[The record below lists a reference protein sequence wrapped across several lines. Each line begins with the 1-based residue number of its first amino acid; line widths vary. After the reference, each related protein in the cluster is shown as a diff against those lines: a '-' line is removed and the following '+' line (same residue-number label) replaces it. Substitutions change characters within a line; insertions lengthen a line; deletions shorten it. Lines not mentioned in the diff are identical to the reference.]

1 MTPMNP
7 HDLHPLMR
15 VVLKT
20 TQQQA
25 DTLSMWLHSLS
36 GARTIAAAI
45 ASERRITDAA
55 ELEAVGLETVMT
67 RGGLKHDAARR
78 VCRAAAQAVAAS
90 GAEFRPMWSA
100 VAAPGMAAYVT
111 VARMGWGAVKID
123 LPDDAAMLVR
133 FESAE
138 RLPVRFVPGYVADLV
153 PIVTGSIVTARLSGD
168 YVQATGWQKPSAPRA
183 CLRRA

>member
-1 MTPMNP
+1 MNIMNP

-25 DTLSMWLHSLS
+25 DVLSMWLRSLQ
-36 GARTIAAAI
+36 GARTTAAAI
-45 ASERRITDAA
+45 ASERRITDPAA
-55 ELEAVGLETVMT
+55 LEATALETIVMRVGIT
-67 RGGLKHDAARR
+67 RDAARR
-78 VCRAAAQAVAAS
+78 ACRDAALAVAAS
-90 GAEFRPMWSA
+90 GAEFRPLWSA
-100 VAAPGMAAYVT
+100 VATPGMAAYVT
-111 VARMGWGAVKID
+111 VARVGWGAVKID
-123 LPDDAAMLVR
+123 LPDDAVVLVR

-153 PIVTGSIVTARLSGD
+153 PLVTGSVVTARLSGD
-168 YVQATGWQKPSAPRA
+168 YVQTIGWQKPSAPRA